1 MVHRQKK
8 NSLPKGQ
15 LSGVTCGKIH
25 GWKKVTRSI
34 DTGILRLCCCLPAQN
49 THPRFRNKVAQW
61 KRWPAE
67 TDTTPSR
74 WYRPAVLLHFILSMP
89 LLMSFQLTNQICI
102 HLWCV
107 MQSLKICMQDD

>member
-1 MVHRQKK
+1 VTTASAHNTESSKSPAMVHRQKK

-49 THPRFRNKVAQW
+49 THPRFRNKVAQ
-61 KRWPAE
+61 
-67 TDTTPSR
+67 
-74 WYRPAVLLHFILSMP
+74 
-89 LLMSFQLTNQICI
+89 
-102 HLWCV
+102 
-107 MQSLKICMQDD
+107 